1 MAKARKNDLEFLCTG
16 IIEICHIPSPHWFP
30 SFLLP
35 VSVHESQTEF
45 LLLFDFSLSLHS
57 PPLRTSSRFLPIE
70 YDGKC
75 EKWFN
80 HIFDSLI
87 APYLTEILHIWRESS
102 YILTKEHPYLKKLW
116 SFDVHLWV
124 MVCQIGMGY
133 GIWESLANLAGNRLG
148 GHRKVWVTGVY
159 GLSQVWIKTEA
170 TVVKFD
176 HPPFYC
182 SLIVSHLSHSPQL
195 SPFSLLRCLQHINQS
210 RFLLQTQ
217 TSMMMMTILA

>member
-1 MAKARKNDLEFLCTG
+1 MSRDSSRHTWWLKPAQMASSFCAQGPSRSATYRPPIDFHHFFSLSAFMNHEPNSFCFLT
-16 IIEICHIPSPHWFP
+16 
-30 SFLLP
+30 
-35 VSVHESQTEF
+35 V
-45 LLLFDFSLSLHS
+45 SLSLHS

-80 HIFDSLI
+80 HIFDSWI
-87 APYLTEILHIWRESS
+87 APYLTEILHIWRESP

-159 GLSQVWIKTEA
+159 GLPQVWIKTEA
-170 TVVKFD
+170 TV
-176 HPPFYC
+176 
-182 SLIVSHLSHSPQL
+182 L
-195 SPFSLLRCLQHINQS
+195 
-210 RFLLQTQ
+210 
-217 TSMMMMTILA
+217 TSGS